1 MIDNL
6 LFEFTVN
13 KATVTI
19 HITPDFA
26 ADLDLL
32 RDAFT
37 KA

>member
-1 MIDNL
+1 MIDSL
-6 LFEFTVN
+6 LFEFTVD

-19 HITPDFA
+19 HITREFS